1 MVLISVIWGC
11 GDFMTVNEFYIK
23 VKGDYA
29 EVSSRLM
36 NDDIIK
42 RFLLK
47 FENDKSFE
55 TLKQAIIENNAEK
68 AFMAAHTLKGVTISL
83 GLGELNVVAAEIT
96 ELLRGATEA
105 STQEVKTSFSEVKK
119 YYEKAILLL
128 KEID

>member
-1 MVLISVIWGC
+1 
-11 GDFMTVNEFYIK
+11 MTVNEFYIK